1 MPAIELAE
9 ALQRLHTHLRG
20 SRPRDAEP
28 IDLPLAVNRV
38 LAEDRLAPHDHPPTE
53 QSLRDGIAYAAAQI
67 EWPVEAHVQPQVA
80 APDET
85 DSSSASNVDLARLRS
100 IVGTVY
106 PGDLT
111 PAPLLPGQAV
121 RVMTGAPLPAGTVA
135 VAMIEDVQFLWP
147 PHDQTPTA
155 AASTGEAPIA
165 AGSIA
170 AGSIVAA
177 SAPGRPWQKA
187 ETATHVLVPPATPTQ
202 PRYVLVQG
210 QVYRRAEV
218 LVTAGTRLRPV
229 HVGLLASA
237 GYAQLPCFRPPRVA
251 ILTTGDELC
260 PPGVALSPGRI
271 YNSNGPLL
279 QAALQQAGI
288 PHCHVQH
295 LGDSQ
300 AEIGAFLAEQLG
312 QVDLLLTTGA
322 VSAGQ
327 KDQLPQ
333 HFADL
338 GVEPLFH
345 GVHIKPGK
353 PVYCGHWSK
362 QPANNAS
369 PTPPAATYVLGLPGN
384 PISVWT
390 TFQLFARPILAALLG
405 TSAPPRWLH
414 ARLAHGGHFNDARLT
429 FWPGRLETTGSPWQ
443 IPALKNT
450 APKDTPVN
458 DTALKETTVTTTA
471 VPDSAALLPTVTPL
485 PWQGSPDLKTPTLAN
500 VLIYFPPQPSGPTTT
515 AATPVSVLWL
525 EE

>member
-9 ALQRLHTHLRG
+9 ALRRLQNHLG
-20 SRPRDAEP
+20 DSRPRDAES
-28 IDLPLAVNRV
+28 IDWSRAFNRV
-38 LAEDRLAPHDHPPTE
+38 LAEDRLAPHDHPPTD
-53 QSLRDGIAYAAAQI
+53 QSLRDGIAYAA
-67 EWPVEAHVQPQVA
+67 PQAEQTGESPVA
-80 APDET
+80 APGQT
-85 DSSSASNVDLARLRS
+85 DASNASDADLARLRS

-111 PAPLLPGQAV
+111 PAPLRPGQAV

-135 VAMIEDVQFLWP
+135 VAMIEDVQFLSP
-147 PHDQTPTA
+147 QNQTSIA
-155 AASTGEAPIA
+155 AASIGEAPIA
-165 AGSIA
+165 
-170 AGSIVAA
+170 VAL
-177 SAPGRPWQKA
+177 APGSPWQMA
-187 ETATHVLVPPATPTQ
+187 ESATQVLVPPSTATQ
-202 PRYVLVQG
+202 PRNVLAQG

-237 GYAQLPCFRPPRVA
+237 GYAQLPCFPPPRVA
-251 ILTTGDELC
+251 VLTTGDELC
-260 PPGVALSPGRI
+260 PPGAALPPGQI

-300 AEIGAFLAEQLG
+300 AEIRAFVAEQLG

-327 KDQLPQ
+327 KDQLPH

-353 PVYCGHWSK
+353 PVYCGHWPK
-362 QPANNAS
+362 QPANRAA
-369 PTPPAATYVLGLPGN
+369 PEPPAATYVLGLPGN

-390 TFQLFARPILAALLG
+390 TFQLFARPILAALQG
-405 TSAPPRWLH
+405 TSARPRWLH
-414 ARLAHGGHFNDARLT
+414 ARLAHSGHFNDARLT
-429 FWPGRLETTGSPWQ
+429 FWPGRLETTDAPWQ
-443 IPALKNT
+443 I
-450 APKDTPVN
+450 
-458 DTALKETTVTTTA
+458 TALKDTAQKDTAVTTAA
-471 VPDSAALLPTVTPL
+471 VPDSAAWLPTVTPL

-500 VLIYFPPQPSGPTTT
+500 VLIYFPPQPGGPTQY

>member
-9 ALQRLHTHLRG
+9 ALRRLQSHLRN

-28 IDLPLAVNRV
+28 IDLSRAVNRV
-38 LAEDRLAPHDHPPTE
+38 LAEDRLAPHDHPPTD
-53 QSLRDGIAYAAAQI
+53 QSLRDGVAYAAAQ
-67 EWPVEAHVQPQVA
+67 VEQTGASQVA
-80 APDET
+80 APDQT
-85 DSSSASNVDLARLRS
+85 DSSSASDADLARLRS
-100 IVGTVY
+100 IVGTIY

-135 VAMIEDVQFLWP
+135 VAMIEDVQFLSP
-147 PHDQTPTA
+147 PQDQTSTA
-155 AASTGEAPIA
+155 AASTGAAPIA
-165 AGSIA
+165 
-170 AGSIVAA
+170 AA
-177 SAPGRPWQKA
+177 SAPGRPWQTA
-187 ETATHVLVPPATPTQ
+187 ESATHVLVPPSTATQ
-202 PRYVLVQG
+202 PRYVLAQG

-251 ILTTGDELC
+251 VLTTGDELC
-260 PPGVALSPGRI
+260 PPGAALPPGQI

-300 AEIGAFLAEQLG
+300 AEIRAFLAEQLG

-327 KDQLPQ
+327 KDQLPH

-353 PVYCGHWSK
+353 PVYCGHWSR
-362 QPANNAS
+362 QPATNANS
-369 PTPPAATYVLGLPGN
+369 TTPAATYVLGLPGN

-414 ARLAHGGHFNDARLT
+414 ARLAHSGHFNDARLT
-429 FWPGRLETTGSPWQ
+429 FWPGRLETTDAPWQ
-443 IPALKNT
+443 ITALK
-450 APKDTPVN
+450 
-458 DTALKETTVTTTA
+458 DTALKATAEKDTAVATAA